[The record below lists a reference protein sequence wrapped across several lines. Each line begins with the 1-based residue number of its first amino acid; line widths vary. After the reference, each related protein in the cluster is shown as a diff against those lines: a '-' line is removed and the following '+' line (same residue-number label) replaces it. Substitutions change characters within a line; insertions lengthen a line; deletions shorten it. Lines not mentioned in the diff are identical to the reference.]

1 MSDSNAY
8 EKVEAAIAYI
18 ASSVSEQPSLDEIA
32 AHVHMSPTY
41 FQKVFTEWAGISPKS
56 FLQYL
61 TVDALKS
68 AMIEHRSI
76 SRAADQVGL
85 SSPSRAY
92 DHFVKIEAMTPG
104 QFASLGNHLVIRY
117 GIHPTPFGDSLIAI
131 TELGVCH
138 VSFTLGLADAA
149 IARLKRCWPSADV
162 HPDPIATKPVIDRIF
177 GNQESEKAMRVVLK
191 GTPFQIKVW
200 EALLTIPAGQLTTY
214 GGIAEQIG
222 HPKASRA
229 VGSAV
234 GDNPIAY
241 LIPCHR
247 VIRREGHIGHYY
259 YGTTMKTAM
268 IGWERIRS
276 DDHAADVVGQAG

>member
-1 MSDSNAY
+1 MPETNAY
-8 EKVEAAIAYI
+8 STVEAAIAFI
-18 ASSVSEQPSLDEIA
+18 AANVVNQPSLDDIA
-32 AHVHMSPTY
+32 AHVHMSPTH
-41 FQKVFTEWAGISPKS
+41 FQRVFTEWAGISPKA

-61 TVDALKS
+61 TVDSLKS
-68 AMIEHRSI
+68 ALVEHRTI
-76 SRAADQVGL
+76 SMASDRVGL

-104 QFASLGNHLVIRY
+104 QFASSGKQLIIRY

-131 TELGVCH
+131 TQLGICH
-138 VSFTLGLADAA
+138 MSFTLGHADAA
-149 IARLKRCWPSADV
+149 ITRLKSQWPKADV
-162 HPDPIATKPVIDRIF
+162 HQDTAATKPVIDQIF
-177 GNQESEKAMRVVLK
+177 GNQESDKPLKVVLK

-214 GGIAEQIG
+214 GGIAELIG

-247 VIRREGHIGHYY
+247 VIRREGKIGHYY
-259 YGTTMKTAM
+259 YGGTMKTAM
-268 IGWERIRS
+268 IGWERMRS
-276 DDHAADVVGQAG
+276 DHHAADVVGQAG